1 MDFFVDSFLDLFRL
15 LKNDVVNRF
24 WVLVEL
30 YCVDIINE
38 DVKVLEDILII
49 YDEEVDYF
57 RVFIF
62 GKYYAEKWVEE
73 DFIEE

>member
-1 MDFFVDSFLDLFRL
+1 MDFFVDLFLDLFRL

-38 DVKVLEDILII
+38 DVNVLEDILNI

-57 RVFIF
+57 RVFFF
-62 GKYYAEKWVEE
+62 GKYYVEKWVEE

>member
-24 WVLVEL
+24 WVFVEL

-38 DVKVLEDILII
+38 DVKVLEDILNI

-57 RVFIF
+57 RVFFF
-62 GKYYAEKWVEE
+62 GKYYVEKWVEE